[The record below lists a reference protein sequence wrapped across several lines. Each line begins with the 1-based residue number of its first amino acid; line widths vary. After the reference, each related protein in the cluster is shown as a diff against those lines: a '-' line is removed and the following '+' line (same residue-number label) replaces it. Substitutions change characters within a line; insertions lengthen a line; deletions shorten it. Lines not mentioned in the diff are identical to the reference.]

1 MDGIIMTKIA
11 NVAYHRR
18 SNADDSHA
26 LRALQKIMDE
36 RHAGKNWSAL
46 YEHTG
51 NHSVVWAVG
60 NG

>member
-1 MDGIIMTKIA
+1 MTKIA